1 MSDLIY
7 TRRVDKPLVWL
18 AGEVK
23 TPPFSR
29 EARVEAG
36 FLLRRLQ
43 RGEKVSMPHAR
54 PMPSVGRRCLELRVR
69 DDNKNWRIIVRVDDE
84 AIVIADV
91 FEKKTRTTPAK
102 VTQVCRGRLRRYDEV
117 AKG

>member
-1 MSDLIY
+1 MAA
-7 TRRVDKPLVWL
+7 RGDKPVVGL

-23 TPPFSR
+23 TPPFSKESR
-29 EARVEAG
+29 IEAG

-43 RGEKVSMPHAR
+43 KGESVGMPHAR
-54 PMPSVGRRCLELRVR
+54 AMPGLGRRCVELRIR
-69 DDNKNWRIIVRVDDE
+69 GQRMNWRIMVRVDED
-84 AIVIADV
+84 AVIVAEV

-102 VTQVCRGRLRRYDEV
+102 VLAACKDRLKRYDQV